1 MIKSEKVIYIEKML
15 HYVHI
20 EKRNCHKR
28 GELHKMRLAILKKL
42 IFVDDYD
49 QNDYRFVM
57 IFSLK
62 VLDLYNQS
70 LSM

>member
-1 MIKSEKVIYIEKML
+1 
-15 HYVHI
+15 
-20 EKRNCHKR
+20 
-28 GELHKMRLAILKKL
+28 MRLAILKKL